1 MGLLKAFKKQDGKP
15 AATAVKPVATP
26 GHSAKLGDRAPQL
39 SGIVLRRLVTEKAA
53 AGAPRSQYVFEV
65 APDANKITIKRALQQ
80 RYGVAPEKVRIVNLR
95 GRGMRFGRTQGKTKA
110 WKKAIATFPAN
121 AKIAPEKTAA

>member
-1 MGLLKAFKKQDGKP
+1 MGLLKAFKKQGGEVAAAVKP
-15 AATAVKPVATP
+15 AAVVAH
-26 GHSAKLGDRAPQL
+26 GAKSGGRAPYL

-80 RYGVAPEKVRIVNLR
+80 RYGTAPEKVRVVNVR
-95 GRGMRFGRTQGKTKA
+95 GRSMRFGRTQGKTKA
-110 WKKAIATFPAN
+110 WKKAIATFPAG
-121 AKIAPEKTAA
+121 AKIDAEKTAA

>member
-1 MGLLKAFKKQDGKP
+1 MGFFKAFKKQDGKP
-15 AATAVKPVATP
+15 AAAAAKPATAPA
-26 GHSAKLGDRAPQL
+26 HSAKAGSRAPYL

-53 AGAPRSQYVFEV
+53 AGAARSQYVFEV

-80 RYGVAPEKVRIVNLR
+80 RYGAAPEKVRVVNVR

-110 WKKAIATFPAN
+110 WKKAIATFPAS
-121 AKIAPEKTAA
+121 AKIDAEKTAA